1 MNSVKPLSLVL
12 LLCSGAMA
20 QQAAPNGQP
29 PATPPREPTLDELLG
44 LPNAPGDDG
53 AASHDAAL
61 KRALGAEDTSE
72 PFEHAV
78 ALMQDVS
85 SRLSQNSDA
94 GLETQRLQQDILTKL
109 DALIDA
115 AQQNQQNQKQ
125 RSRSRQQQD
134 QQQSQQMQQQ
144 SQQAQQNQAQTN
156 QAGDP
161 SVPRQEGGLRPPPA
175 GSAASWGNLPEHVR
189 NALTQGRSD
198 RFSSLY
204 QQLTERYYRRLAED
218 RSEGPR

>member
-1 MNSVKPLSLVL
+1 MNAAVRLALQL
-12 LLCSGAMA
+12 LIASTALA
-20 QQAAPNGQP
+20 QQAAPADP
-29 PATPPREPTLDELLG
+29 PAAPAAKEPTLDELLG
-44 LPNAPGDDG
+44 LARAPGDDG
-53 AASHDAAL
+53 VASHDAAL
-61 KRALGAEDTSE
+61 NRALGAEDPGE
-72 PFEHAV
+72 PFEQAV
-78 ALMQDVS
+78 ALMQDVVA
-85 SRLSQNSDA
+85 RLNQESDA

-115 AQQNQQNQKQ
+115 AQQNQQNQRQ
-125 RSRSRQQQD
+125 RSRSRQQQE
-134 QQQSQQMQQQ
+134 QQQAQQMQQQ
-144 SQQAQQNQAQTN
+144 SQQAQQQAQTN

-161 SVPRQEGGLRPPPA
+161 NVPRQDGALRAPPA

>member
-1 MNSVKPLSLVL
+1 MNLARLLALQL
-12 LLCSGAMA
+12 LLTPAAIA
-20 QQAAPNGQP
+20 QEAAPPDP
-29 PATPPREPTLDELLG
+29 PAASAAKEPTLDELLG
-44 LPNAPGDDG
+44 LSRAPGDDG

-61 KRALGAEDTSE
+61 KRALGAEDPGE
-72 PFEHAV
+72 PFEQAV
-78 ALMQDVS
+78 SLMQDVVA
-85 SRLSQNSDA
+85 RLNQESDA

-115 AQQNQQNQKQ
+115 AQQNQQNQRQ
-125 RSRSRQQQD
+125 RSRSRQQEQ

-144 SQQAQQNQAQTN
+144 SQQAQQQAQTN

-161 SVPRQEGGLRPPPA
+161 NVPRQDGALRAPPA

-218 RSEGPR
+218 HSEGPR

>member
-1 MNSVKPLSLVL
+1 MNLARLLALPL
-12 LLCSGAMA
+12 LLTPAAVA
-20 QQAAPNGQP
+20 QQAAPADP
-29 PATPPREPTLDELLG
+29 PAAQAAKEPTLDELLG
-44 LPNAPGDDG
+44 LPRASGDDG
-53 AASHDAAL
+53 AASQDAAL
-61 KRALGAEDTSE
+61 KRALGAEDQGE
-72 PFEHAV
+72 PFEQAV
-78 ALMQDVS
+78 ALMQDVVA
-85 SRLSQNSDA
+85 RLNQESDA

-115 AQQNQQNQKQ
+115 AQQNQQNQRQ
-125 RSRSRQQQD
+125 RSRSRQQQE

-144 SQQAQQNQAQTN
+144 SQQAQQQAQTN

-161 SVPRQEGGLRPPPA
+161 NVPRQDGSLRAPPA

>member
-1 MNSVKPLSLVL
+1 MNALKPLVLVAL
-12 LLCSGAMA
+12 LS
-20 QQAAPNGQP
+20 AAALARQP
-29 PATPPREPTLDELLG
+29 APAPDPPSAPPREPTLDELLG
-44 LPNAPGDDG
+44 LPKAPGDDG

-61 KRALGAEDTSE
+61 KRALGAEEAGE
-72 PFEHAV
+72 PFEQAV
-78 ALMQDVS
+78 TLMQDVS
-85 SRLSQNSDA
+85 SRLSRDGDA

-115 AQQNQQNQKQ
+115 AQQNQQQQKQ

-134 QQQSQQMQQQ
+134 QQQQGQQMQQQ
-144 SQQAQQNQAQTN
+144 SQQGQQAAQTN

-161 SVPRQEGGLRPPPA
+161 NVPRQDGGLRPAPA

>member
-1 MNSVKPLSLVL
+1 VNPVQPLSLFL
-12 LLCSGAMA
+12 LLCASALA
-20 QQAAPNGQP
+20 QQAVPAGQP
-29 PATPPREPTLDELLG
+29 PETPPNEPTLDELLG
-44 LPNAPGDDG
+44 LPKAPGDDG
-53 AASHDAAL
+53 AASQDAAL
-61 KRALGAEDTSE
+61 KRALGTEDAGE
-72 PFEHAV
+72 PFEQAV
-78 ALMQDVS
+78 SLMQDVVA
-85 SRLSQNSDA
+85 RLNQQSDA

-115 AQQNQQNQKQ
+115 AQQNQQRQKQ

-134 QQQSQQMQQQ
+134 QQQQSQQMQQESQ
-144 SQQAQQNQAQTN
+144 QGQQQAQSN

-161 SVPRQEGGLRPPPA
+161 NVPRQDGSLRPPPA

>member
-1 MNSVKPLSLVL
+1 MNLAGLFALPL
-12 LLCSGAMA
+12 LLTSAAIA
-20 QQAAPNGQP
+20 QQAAPANP
-29 PATPPREPTLDELLG
+29 PAASAAKESTLDELLG
-44 LPNAPGDDG
+44 LSRAPGDDG

-61 KRALGAEDTSE
+61 KRALGAEDPGE
-72 PFEHAV
+72 PFEQAV
-78 ALMQDVS
+78 ALMQDVVA
-85 SRLSQNSDA
+85 RLNQESDA

-115 AQQNQQNQKQ
+115 AQQNQQNQRQ
-125 RSRSRQQQD
+125 RSRSRQQQE
-134 QQQSQQMQQQ
+134 QQQSQQLQQQ
-144 SQQAQQNQAQTN
+144 SQQAQQQAQTN

-161 SVPRQEGGLRPPPA
+161 NVPRQDGALRAPPA